1 MNQTMKTTKLAA
13 SRISNYQE
21 LDIDTLANGYCKAV
35 DENNDLD
42 KDSYIAALILRF
54 WYQQRRMY
62 TKCKGVSIL
71 DFDDYYERLFYCI
84 QTACEY
90 RAWQDPATKTTA
102 QACINQTISS
112 RGAAEILYQTNR
124 AKGKANINTVK
135 LDVSISTDDSNKTT
149 RLDTLEDTTYNTNT
163 GDVAVSFIQS
173 YIDRG
178 QSLEAVILD
187 VIAFNDTVKVE
198 TEQIQYQDIDTGEM
212 CKAAQSEVSFWKHR
226 AVQYLTNLPIN
237 YEKYFRGK
245 YKITEKELH
254 IIIENIKKGNNQKI
268 SRYID
273 KTLLNAQS
281 KSDELLM

>member
-13 SRISNYQE
+13 ARISNYQE

-42 KDSYIAALILRF
+42 KNSYIAALILRF

-62 TKCKGVSIL
+62 TKCKGVSVL

-90 RAWQDPATKTTA
+90 RAWQDPAAKTTA
-102 QACINQTISS
+102 QACINQAISS

-124 AKGKANINTVK
+124 EKGKANINTVK
-135 LDVSISTDDSNKTT
+135 LDTPIPTDDSNKTT
-149 RLDTLEDTTYNTNT
+149 RLDTLEDTYNTNT

-245 YKITEKELH
+245 YRIAEKELH
-254 IIIENIKKGNNQKI
+254 TVIENIKKCNNQKI